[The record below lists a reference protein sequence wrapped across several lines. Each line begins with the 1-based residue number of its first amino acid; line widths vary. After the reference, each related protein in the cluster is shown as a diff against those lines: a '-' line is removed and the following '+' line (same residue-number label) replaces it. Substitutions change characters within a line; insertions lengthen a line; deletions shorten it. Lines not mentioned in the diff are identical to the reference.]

1 MKGEAIQFV
10 KHSPLHKSVHVK
22 VSAVQEPC
30 GHLVQTPA
38 CDVKEK
44 EGAGTKGKVVLCW
57 LEIRRKDVLRA
68 CDDQGWGTPGGGP

>member
-10 KHSPLHKSVHVK
+10 KHSTLHKSVHVK

-44 EGAGTKGKVVLCW
+44 EGAY
-57 LEIRRKDVLRA
+57 LENHRTRCR
-68 CDDQGWGTPGGGP
+68 